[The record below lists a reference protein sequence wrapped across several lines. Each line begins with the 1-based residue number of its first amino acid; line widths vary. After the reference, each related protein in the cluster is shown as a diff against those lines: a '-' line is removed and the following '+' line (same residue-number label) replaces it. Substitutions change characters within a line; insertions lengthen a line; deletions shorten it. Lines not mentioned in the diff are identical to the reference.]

1 MKRIDFFSLA
11 RPVQERFVESTRGRG
26 APAPLLVA
34 ALPLPVAAI
43 GWALLSTLCVAGFVY
58 AVKLG
63 YGKLESSVS
72 IQPAWLLAIEIG
84 ALILAV
90 ILALMSRRSLRQ
102 RQRLPFVPTVYLFPI
117 GAVDARSQNVV
128 VHGWEELTNIDVGA
142 TRAKLS
148 FAHGSFEFPLT
159 NPSQGPELSA
169 RAEEFRQKLTGG
181 GPPEK
186 ELVTMDPL
194 RDNGFKNPFSPVD
207 SMRPP
212 RPKRLPIFELLLFAG
227 AVLLGFGVHELRNH
241 TGERAIYERAVASN
255 TIESYRAYLARGGK
269 RSDVSELLLPRAEL
283 RAAIAENTVEA
294 IESYIEKHPASKID
308 NEIQTALRAA
318 LLRSLEE
325 AKQKG
330 TITALREYEA
340 KYKRHL
346 KLVPEL
352 PGARVAYLAGVL
364 DRFHKTA
371 KPTKELWL
379 MARRLIVYADEHGP
393 KVAIRFSRQESR
405 TVEKNERM
413 LTASAYYGGDKTL
426 PSKVIAGAPAQNAGA
441 KAAQDL
447 ATALGQAFPADLV
460 HFEPG
465 PAVDASAP
473 APHFT
478 EPTLFVSYR
487 LEISN
492 PLSAKKPRGIWSTVG
507 VIATTSFSIPD
518 KEPPAETKYTSWHAP
533 DIRRVEAGELA
544 PENVYNDLLAK
555 AWTRFT
561 TKYAAP
567 WLAPQN

>member
-34 ALPLPVAAI
+34 SLPLPVAAI
-43 GWALLSTLCVAGFVY
+43 GWALASALSVAGFVY

-63 YGKLESSVS
+63 YGKVESPVS
-72 IQPAWLLAIEIG
+72 LQPSWLLGLEAL

-90 ILALMSRRSLRQ
+90 LLALMSRRSLRR

-128 VHGWEELTNIDVGA
+128 VHGWEELTNLDIGPS
-142 TRAKLS
+142 RAKFT
-148 FAHGSFEFPLT
+148 FAHGSFQFPLAD
-159 NPSQGPELSA
+159 PSQAPELSA
-169 RAEEFRQKLTGG
+169 RAEEFRQKLAGG

-212 RPKRLPIFELLLFAG
+212 RPKRLPILEIGLLAF
-227 AVLLGFGVHELRNH
+227 AVLLAFGVHRLRNH
-241 TGERAIYERAVASN
+241 LGERAIYERAVASN
-255 TIESYRAYLARGGK
+255 TIASYRAYLARGGH
-269 RSDVSELLLPRAEL
+269 RTDVSELLLPRAEL
-283 RAAIAENTVEA
+283 RAAVAENTVEA
-294 IESYIEKHPASKID
+294 IESYIEKHPGSKIE

-330 TITALREYEA
+330 TITALREYEE

-371 KPTKELWL
+371 KPSKELWL
-379 MARRLIVYADEHGP
+379 MARRLIVYADQHGP

-405 TVEKNERM
+405 TVEKNEHM
-413 LTASAYYGGDKTL
+413 LTASAFYGGDKTL
-426 PSKVIAGAPAQNAGA
+426 PSKVITGTPARSAGE

-447 ATALGQAFPADLV
+447 AATLGKAFPPDLV

-473 APHFT
+473 APRFT

-567 WLAPQN
+567 WIGP